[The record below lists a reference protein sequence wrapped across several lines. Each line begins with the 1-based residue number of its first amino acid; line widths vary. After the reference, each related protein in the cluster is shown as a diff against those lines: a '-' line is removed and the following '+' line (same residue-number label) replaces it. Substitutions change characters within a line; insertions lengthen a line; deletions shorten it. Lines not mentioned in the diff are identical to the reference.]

1 MEHCDFLKSLQ
12 RLLNSAY
19 EEDTIDA
26 KNKLIEDSIHITKL
40 MEKVDGY
47 KLVYKENEYDKVRTG
62 ERFNILQHKTTEQ
75 YWLQSTIRTSTIIL
89 PTNSYNE
96 AETNWY
102 KLESNIEV
110 I

>member
-1 MEHCDFLKSLQ
+1 MELSDFLKSLEG
-12 RLLNSAY
+12 LLNSAY
-19 EEDTIDA
+19 EENAIDV

-40 MEKVDGY
+40 MEEVDSY
-47 KLVYKENEYDKVRTG
+47 KLVYKENEYKTVRTG
-62 ERFNILQHKTTEQ
+62 KRFNILQHKTTKQ

-89 PTNSYNE
+89 PTQDYSV

-102 KLESNIEV
+102 KLESSIEV